1 MPVAVWERLVLDRGL
16 PVPFILLET
25 PAVPRAVHQNGA
37 VEERSDGLIVVV
49 CINRWMRFA
58 LPWIAIVVSPNM
70 R

>member
-49 CINRWMRFA
+49 WSSA
-58 LPWIAIVVSPNM
+58 AIEVSTLI
-70 R
+70 RRIL

>member
-49 CINRWMRFA
+49 WSSA
-58 LPWIAIVVSPNM
+58 AIEVSTLI
-70 R
+70 RRIR

>member
-1 MPVAVWERLVLDRGL
+1 MPVAVWRLVLDRGL

-49 CINRWMRFA
+49 WSSA
-58 LPWIAIVVSPNM
+58 AIEVSTLNA
-70 R
+70 